1 MHRWVPSRSLEIL
14 FQRLL
19 TYFGWGMAGASGLQL
34 LFRWLATPSP
44 QREPLLWSAGVA
56 TPFWVFITLL
66 YRSRRPSKATSDA
79 FGLGAMVFVTLQLTA
94 VTWFVRDP
102 LRIAA
107 YFTPLAVAGVFVRR
121 ASIYALCIALV
132 LGCTTLAWRLAPPP
146 PGSSL
151 WLGTQLFLTLAVG
164 LLLHQLVRQ
173 LLDRVGR
180 LLARL
185 VEARRAV
192 AELRGLIPICAAC
205 KSVRNDKGFWETVET
220 YVERQTHTTFTHGL
234 CPSCLA
240 QARAELHGMNQARE
254 AGEDPVGLRR
264 E

>member
-1 MHRWVPSRSLEIL
+1 MHRWAPSRSLEIL

-19 TYFGWGMAGASGLQL
+19 TLFGWGMAITSLVQL
-34 LFRWLATPSP
+34 VLRVMAPPSV
-44 QREPLLWSAGVA
+44 QREALIWSAGVA
-56 TPFWVFITLL
+56 TPFWAGLTFT
-66 YRSRRPSKATSDA
+66 YRTRRPSRGVSDA
-79 FGLGAMVFVTLQLTA
+79 FGLGAIVFVVLQLTT

-121 ASIYALCIALV
+121 PSVYALCIGLV
-132 LGCTTLAWRLAPPP
+132 LGSTSLAWWLAPPP
-146 PGSSL
+146 PSSAL
-151 WLGTQLFLTLAVG
+151 WLGTQLLITLAVG
-164 LLLHQLVRQ
+164 LLLHAFVRQ
-173 LLDRVGR
+173 LMDRVGR
-180 LLARL
+180 LLLRL

-234 CPSCLA
+234 CPTCLA
-240 QARAELHGMNQARE
+240 EARAQFQRELQARGSGSDLSRE
-254 AGEDPVGLRR
+254 
-264 E
+264 

>member
-1 MHRWVPSRSLEIL
+1 MLPWAPSRSLEIL

-19 TYFGWGMAGASGLQL
+19 TLFGWGMAVTSLIQL
-34 LFRWLATPSP
+34 VLRVVAPPSV
-44 QREPLLWSAGVA
+44 QRVPLIWSAGVA
-56 TPFWVFITLL
+56 APFWALLTLL
-66 YRSRRPSKATSDA
+66 YRTRRPSREVSDA
-79 FGLGAMVFVTLQLTA
+79 FGFAAMLFVSLQLTL

-121 ASIYALCIALV
+121 TWVYAMCLGLV
-132 LGCTTLAWRLAPPP
+132 FGCTGLAWSMAPPP
-146 PGSSL
+146 PSSGL
-151 WLGTQLFLTLAVG
+151 WLGTQLVLTLAVG
-164 LLLHQLVRQ
+164 LLLHEFVRQ
-173 LLDRVGR
+173 LMDRAGR
-180 LLARL
+180 LLRRL

-220 YVERQTHTTFTHGL
+220 YVERQTHSTFTHGL
-234 CPSCLA
+234 CPNCLA
-240 QARAELHGMNQARE
+240 EARAQFHRELEARGTE
-254 AGEDPVGLRR
+254 PGLKP

>member
-1 MHRWVPSRSLEIL
+1 MHSWVPSRSLEIL

-19 TYFGWGMAGASGLQL
+19 TLFGWGMAVTSLIQL
-34 LFRWLATPSP
+34 VLRVMAPPSI
-44 QREPLLWSAGVA
+44 QREALIWSAGVA
-56 TPFWVFITLL
+56 TPFWTLL
-66 YRSRRPSKATSDA
+66 TFAYRTRRPSREVSDL
-79 FGLGAMVFVTLQLTA
+79 FGLGAMIFVALQLTV
-94 VTWFVRDP
+94 VTWFVRDS

-121 ASIYALCIALV
+121 ASIYACCIALV
-132 LGCTTLAWRLAPPP
+132 LGCTTLAWTLAPPP
-146 PGSSL
+146 PSSAL
-151 WLGTQLFLTLAVG
+151 WLGTQLLITLAVG
-164 LLLHQLVRQ
+164 LLLHEFVRQ
-173 LLDRVGR
+173 LMNRVGR
-180 LLARL
+180 LLHRL

-234 CPSCLA
+234 CPTCLA
-240 QARAELHGMNQARE
+240 EARAQLHREL
-254 AGEDPVGLRR
+254 GEEFKP

>member
-1 MHRWVPSRSLEIL
+1 MSRWAPSRSLEIL

-19 TYFGWGMAGASGLQL
+19 TLFGWGMAFTSLVQL
-34 LFRWLATPSP
+34 VLRVMAPPSP
-44 QREPLLWSAGVA
+44 QRVALIWSAGVA
-56 TPFWVFITLL
+56 TPFWTLL
-66 YRSRRPSKATSDA
+66 TFVYRTRRPSREVSDA
-79 FGLGAMVFVTLQLTA
+79 FGFAAMLFVSLQLTL

-121 ASIYALCIALV
+121 TSVYALCLGLV
-132 LGCTTLAWRLAPPP
+132 FGSTCLAWSMAPPP
-146 PGSSL
+146 PSSAL
-151 WLGTQLFLTLAVG
+151 WLGTQLLLTLAVG
-164 LLLHQLVRQ
+164 LLLHEFVRQ
-173 LLDRVGR
+173 LMDRTGR
-180 LLARL
+180 LLRRL

-220 YVERQTHTTFTHGL
+220 YMARQTHTTFTHGL

-240 QARAELHGMNQARE
+240 EARAQFQRELQARGTESDLSRE
-254 AGEDPVGLRR
+254 
-264 E
+264 